1 MTLYELTADF
11 VEGLNAYDAAETDEE
26 RADIANWLVGIKGDL
41 DAKADAYARIIKN
54 KQAEAKALK
63 DEAERLT
70 AKRKAAESLVER
82 LKAALLDT
90 MQETGIE
97 QIGTSIGKWSL
108 QYNTVSC
115 EVINA
120 EMVPARFVIPQPDKI
135 DRAALI
141 KEYNRTG
148 EIIDGVEFHK
158 KKGIRFR

>member
-26 RADIANWLVGIKGDL
+26 RADIANWLVGIKGNL

-63 DEAERLT
+63 DEADRLT

-82 LKAALLDT
+82 LKSALLGA

-108 QYNTVSC
+108 QYNPVSC

-148 EIIDGVEFHK
+148 DIIDGVEFHK
-158 KKGIRFR
+158 EKGIRFR

>member
-11 VEGLNAYDAAETDEE
+11 IEGLNAYDAAETDEE
-26 RADIANWLVGIKGDL
+26 RADIANWLVGVKCDL

-63 DEAERLT
+63 DEADRLT
-70 AKRKAAESLVER
+70 KKRKAAESLVER
-82 LKAALLDT
+82 LKAALLGA

-108 QYNTVSC
+108 QYNPVSC

-135 DRAALI
+135 DRASLI

-158 KKGIRFR
+158 EKGIRFC

>member
-11 VEGLNAYDAAETDEE
+11 IEWLNAYDAAETDEE

-63 DEAERLT
+63 DEADRLT

-82 LKAALLDT
+82 LKAAMLGA

-97 QIGTSIGKWSL
+97 QIGTSIGKWIL
-108 QYNTVSC
+108 QYNPVSC

-158 KKGIRFR
+158 EKGIRFR

>member
-11 VEGLNAYDAAETDEE
+11 IEGLNAYDAAETDEE

-63 DEAERLT
+63 DEADRLT

-82 LKAALLDT
+82 LKAAMLGA

-108 QYNTVSC
+108 QYNPVSC

-158 KKGIRFR
+158 EKGIRFR